1 MENNQTPILS
11 DEDFEKLKQRG
22 VSDEEIRNL
31 KVSLNLVNAA
41 NTIPED
47 INAFLEKIE
56 NYFPKDDV
64 QKTIAMFFELAEKD
78 PEFFTQ
84 IVAMQALLGVE
95 DSPIEDTH
103 IGDALRQIRAAE
115 TNEQKEELTN
125 ELVARIKK
133 LTPATKA
140 AFLAEMQSLK
150 VEDKKMLLDILNK
163 R

>member
-115 TNEQKEELTN
+115 TDEQKEELTN

>member
-115 TNEQKEELTN
+115 TDEQEEELTN